1 MIKTM
6 TKAMTKT
13 VTKRALIALIFAFT
27 TISSHA
33 IGLGAWAGYGLALD
47 STRDGTCKIAEKA
60 SGTCNKGGLGFG
72 GDIWLLGFGPI
83 QLGVGGA
90 YIPIVNIDYSIRVP
104 ATGSLASIESSAHY
118 IPFTAQL
125 RVDIP
130 VLPIFLGGMAGYSL
144 ASATIKT
151 TVNNQSVV
159 ISDPSRNEAF
169 TVGAFAGYAF
179 KPLPLVSI
187 DAGARLY
194 LIFAEKTVVQMVPFI
209 GATFAI

>member
-1 MIKTM
+1 MKKTM
-6 TKAMTKT
+6 I
-13 VTKRALIALIFAFT
+13 KRALIALIFAFT

-47 STRDGTCKIAEKA
+47 STRDGVCNKA
-60 SGTCNKGGLGFG
+60 KSAGATCNKGGISFG
-72 GDIWLLGFGPI
+72 GDLWLLGFGPI

-90 YIPIVNIDYSIRVP
+90 YIPIVSTNYSIRAP
-104 ATGSLASIESSAHY
+104 STGSLVSVESSAHY

-130 VLPIFLGGMAGYSL
+130 ILPIFLGGMAGYSL
-144 ASATIKT
+144 ASSTIKT
-151 TVNNQSVV
+151 TVNNQSLV

-179 KPLPLVSI
+179 KPVPLVSI
-187 DAGARLY
+187 DAGARVY
-194 LIFAEKTVVQMVPFI
+194 LIFAEKTVTQIVPFI
-209 GATFAI
+209 GATFAL

>member
-6 TKAMTKT
+6 IN
-13 VTKRALIALIFAFT
+13 RALIALIFAFT

-47 STRDGTCKIAEKA
+47 STRDTVCKIAENA
-60 SGTCNKGGLGFG
+60 GGTCNKGGLSFG
-72 GDIWLLGFGPI
+72 GDVWFLGFGPI

-90 YIPIVNIDYSIRVP
+90 YLPVVGIDYSVRVP
-104 ATGSLASIESSAHY
+104 STGSLASIESRAHY

-130 VLPIFLGGMAGYSL
+130 ILPVFVGGMAGYSF

-151 TVNNQSVV
+151 SINNQSLV

-179 KPLPLVSI
+179 KPVPFVSI

-194 LIFAEKTVVQMVPFI
+194 LVFAKKTVVQMVPFI

>member
-1 MIKTM
+1 MIKTIIN
-6 TKAMTKT
+6 
-13 VTKRALIALIFAFT
+13 RALIALIFAFT

-47 STRDGTCKIAEKA
+47 STRDEACKIAEKA
-60 SGTCNKGGLGFG
+60 GGTCNKGGTSFG
-72 GDIWLLGFGPI
+72 GDVWFLGFGPI

-90 YIPIVNIDYSIRVP
+90 YLPIINIDYSVREP
-104 ATGSLASIESSAHY
+104 STGSLVSVESSAHY

-130 VLPIFLGGMAGYSL
+130 ILPIFVGGMVGYSF

-151 TVNNQSVV
+151 SVNNQSLV
-159 ISDPSRNEAF
+159 ISDPSRNEAAF
-169 TVGAFAGYAF
+169 TIGGFAGYAF
-179 KPLPLVSI
+179 KPVPLVSI

-194 LIFAEKTVVQMVPFI
+194 LIFAKKTVVQMVPFI